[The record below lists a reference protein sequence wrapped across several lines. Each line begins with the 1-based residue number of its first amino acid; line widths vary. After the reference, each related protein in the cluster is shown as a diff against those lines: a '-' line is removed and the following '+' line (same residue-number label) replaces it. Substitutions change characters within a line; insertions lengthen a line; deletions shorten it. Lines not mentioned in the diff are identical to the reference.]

1 MLTQNVLCVL
11 TQNVLILEA
20 LLNAIVGTVTATAA
34 EALELFEPACGIMS
48 CIITVLSMRVT

>member
-1 MLTQNVLCVL
+1 ML